1 MKEFGSGKEGGKL
14 MDEFGSG
21 NKTIADFGFRIAEFE
36 SSVNGKI
43 KRAPLSG
50 AL

>member
-21 NKTIADFGFRIAEFE
+21 NKTIADFRFW
-36 SSVNGKI
+36 
-43 KRAPLSG
+43 P
-50 AL
+50 ALARHL